1 MFSISRPLIA
11 LSAIIATGLVV
22 ADVAQSLPREATA
35 AATVAHRFPQADE
48 MLAPRSGAFTIE
60 TDKATRGNK
69 ATPSC
74 TREHWPY
81 IADECL
87 VTTGETPR
95 KPARTITTQ
104 RRLADNGAQASAS
117 QMATLDLR
125 SR

>member
-11 LSAIIATGLVV
+11 IAAVIAAGIVV
-22 ADVAQSLPREATA
+22 ADIAQSRPREVTA
-35 AATVAHRFPQADE
+35 AATVAHRFPQANE
-48 MLAPRSGAFTIE
+48 MLAQRTGAFTIE
-60 TDKATRGNK
+60 TEKGSKGNK

-87 VTTGETPR
+87 VSTGETPR

-104 RRLADNGAQASAS
+104 RRVAEKAATFQI
-117 QMATLDLR
+117 ATLDLR
-125 SR
+125 DR

>member
-11 LSAIIATGLVV
+11 TAAVIAAVIVV
-22 ADVAQSLPREATA
+22 ADIAQSRPREATA

-48 MLAPRSGAFTIE
+48 MLAQRAGAFTIE
-60 TDKATRGNK
+60 TQKGSKGNK

-87 VTTGETPR
+87 VSTGETP
-95 KPARTITTQ
+95 KPVRTITTQ
-104 RRLADNGAQASAS
+104 RRVAEKAATLQIAS
-117 QMATLDLR
+117 LDLR
-125 SR
+125 DR

>member
-11 LSAIIATGLVV
+11 LSAVIATGLVV
-22 ADVAQSLPREATA
+22 ADIAQSRPQEATA
-35 AATVAHRFPQADE
+35 AATIAHRFPQANE
-48 MLAPRSGAFTIE
+48 MLAQRSGAFTIE
-60 TDKATRGNK
+60 TDQTRK
-69 ATPSC
+69 SDRATPSC

-104 RRLADNGAQASAS
+104 RRMADGAS
-117 QMATLDLR
+117 QPR
-125 SR
+125 V